1 MELSAPSGTPQP
13 PQIRDYVRPST
24 ERIWQLRYQMNAG
37 LAQPLDRH
45 EKYYV
50 ELHRYNVLAGRIG
63 DLPSMLRPHP
73 QHRLAI
79 EGPKTEEPL
88 EPIVFPSFNPVDP
101 AAQRRL
107 IQLPAASHS
116 SSSEAS
122 TSPSLVSTVNARAAR
137 LLRLHGSQ
145 PRIEEVKNEED
156 DDTFAYNIP
165 SLDTE
170 YFTQRAASPQSS
182 LPENAGMSEVIDLTG
197 SPTPERNFFPE
208 QHETAEVH
216 TPHPGIEALFQAAD
230 PSPKPSNNGGQQRR
244 RSQRIANLNATAN
257 TRRTGTP
264 GFLRSQAD
272 VLSQLQDTGSV
283 DTIATLPAGTR
294 IRVRAEVIKDE
305 GISASPEVKTED

>member
-13 PQIRDYVRPST
+13 PQSRDYVRPS
-24 ERIWQLRYQMNAG
+24 EARIRQLRYQMNAG

-50 ELHRYNVLAGRIG
+50 ELHRYNVLVGNIDA
-63 DLPSMLRPHP
+63 LPYMLRPQP

-88 EPIVFPSFNPVDP
+88 EPIIFPSFNPVDP

-122 TSPSLVSTVNARAAR
+122 TSPSFISTVTARAAR
-137 LLRLHGSQ
+137 LLRIHGSQ

-156 DDTFAYNIP
+156 DTFAYNNP
-165 SLDTE
+165 SLVTPK
-170 YFTQRAASPQSS
+170 AASPQSS

-197 SPTPERNFFPE
+197 SPTPERSFFPE
-208 QHETAEVH
+208 QHETAEIH

-230 PSPKPSNNGGQQRR
+230 SSLNPSNNGGQQRR

-257 TRRTGTP
+257 MRRTGTP

-305 GISASPEVKTED
+305 GISASAEVKTED